1 MTDELT
7 TTPSGRHVRQ
17 PGGFRAFVPDP
28 LPPRVDLDPGLGLQL
43 SRAAHALGRLD
54 GMAGSIPDRGVLL
67 FTYIRR
73 EAVLS
78 SQIEGTRASLVDVL
92 EFEAAMRKP
101 AQSMDVHEVLNHVAA
116 VEYGLRRLESLP
128 VSRALLC
135 EVHAVLMNEV
145 RGGEPA
151 KTPGEFR
158 RSQNWI
164 GGSSPSNAMFVPPP
178 PGELDEC
185 FSQLERFLHDE
196 SQPMPPLIRI
206 GLGHA
211 QFETIHPFL
220 DGNGRLGR
228 LLIAFWLAEQGLLR
242 DPLLYLSLYLKQ
254 NRDTYYRLLQETR
267 TAGNWRAWLSFF
279 LEGIAVV
286 AGEAADTAA
295 GINALRDALRGQLHA
310 ATGRRAGNALRLLD
324 HLFHHPSA
332 TVEGVRQVL
341 DTSQP
346 TALSLVDTFVDLG
359 ILREVTGKKR
369 NRSFLFGQYLALFPE
384 ADAAS

>member
-1 MTDELT
+1 MTDALT
-7 TTPSGRHVRQ
+7 TTPSGRYVRQ

-28 LPPRVDLDPGLGLQL
+28 LPPTVELDPELGLQL

-54 GMAGSIPDRGVLL
+54 GMAGSVPDRGIFL

-78 SQIEGTRASLVDVL
+78 SQIEGTQASLMDVL

-101 AQSMDVHEVLNHVAA
+101 VQSMDVHEVLNYVAA

-135 EVHAVLMNEV
+135 EVHAVLMKEV
-145 RGGEPA
+145 RGGEPS

-164 GGSSPSNAMFVPPP
+164 GGSTPTNAMFVPPP

-185 FSQLERFLHDE
+185 FSQLERFLHDD
-196 SQPMPPLIRI
+196 SRPMPPLMRI

-228 LLIAFWLAEQGLLR
+228 LLIAFWLAEHGLLR

-279 LEGIAVV
+279 LEGVAVV
-286 AGEAADTAA
+286 ATEAADTAA
-295 GINALRDALRGQLHA
+295 RINALRDTLRDRLQA
-310 ATGRRAGNALRLLD
+310 ATGRRASNALRLLD
-324 HLFHHPSA
+324 HLFRSPSV
-332 TVEGVRQVL
+332 TVESARQIL

-359 ILREVTGKKR
+359 ILREVTGRKR